1 MFKRVLIANRGEIAL
16 RIIRACHELDIETV
30 SVHSEADEDSLHV
43 RFADQSVCIGPPKSY
58 KSYLSGK
65 EIISSCLI
73 TNCDAIH
80 PGYGFL
86 AENPQFAE
94 MCESNGIEFI
104 GPGSDIIRK
113 MGDKVYAKRTMKE
126 AGVPV
131 IPGSLDPLTR
141 IEDGLSVAEDIGFPV
156 IIKAAFGGGGKGM
169 RIANNKDEFRSYF
182 SVAKAEAG
190 SAFGDDSLYIEKLIK
205 NPRHIEFQIL
215 ADKHGNVIHL
225 GERDCSIQRR
235 HQKLLEESPSTAVN
249 ENMRKKIG
257 ELAVK
262 GMEKIGYRNAGT
274 VEFIMDSEGNF
285 FFMEMNT
292 RIQVEHPVTEFVTG
306 VDLVKKQIKI
316 ACGEKLQYSQRDIRF
331 NGCAIEVRV
340 NAEDPEKKFLP
351 SMGRID
357 GFHVPGGPGVRVDT
371 HLYSGYS
378 IPRYYD
384 SLIAKLICHGDD
396 RMEAISRMK
405 RALNEFVIEG
415 IKTTIP
421 FHLKILER
429 EDFIKGNI
437 HTGFVDDMFK

>member
-43 RFADQSVCIGPPKSY
+43 RFADQSVCIGPPKSHN
-58 KSYLSGK
+58 SYLSAK

-73 TNCDAIH
+73 TDCDAIH

-86 AENPQFAE
+86 AESPQFAE

-104 GPGSDIIRK
+104 GPTSNIIRK

-126 AGVPV
+126 AGIQV
-131 IPGSLDPLTR
+131 IPGSMDPISKL
-141 IEDGLSVAEDIGFPV
+141 EEGLSVAKKTGFPV

-169 RIANNKDEFRSYF
+169 RIAKNEDEFRSYF
-182 SVAKAEAG
+182 SVAKSEAG
-190 SAFGDDSLYIEKLIK
+190 TAFGDDSLYVEKHIE
-205 NPRHIEFQIL
+205 NPRHVEFQIL

-235 HQKLLEESPSTAVN
+235 HQKLLEESPSTAVDDKK
-249 ENMRKKIG
+249 RKKIG
-257 ELAVK
+257 KLAVK

-274 VEFIMDSEGNF
+274 VEFIMDSKGDF

-306 VDLVKKQIKI
+306 VDLVKEQIKI
-316 ACGEKLQYSQRDIRF
+316 ASGERLQFSQKDIRF
-331 NGCAIEVRV
+331 NGCSIEVRV

-351 SMGRID
+351 SMGKID

-396 RMEAISRMK
+396 RMETISRMK